1 MFAGA
6 RRTALAFT
14 AKRVLSVL
22 FLGDFQLALAFNEQT
37 MLKAALLD
45 SVGEKRSPLG
55 YMKKAENVI
64 YISKG
69 MVRKMAKVKKNK
81 KEEISFEQRFFMALD
96 ALESESHIDKD
107 TLIEKIK
114 SGIEKAIKKDYPFSE
129 NISIIIDPDTSSR

>member
-1 MFAGA
+1 MFVGA

-55 YMKKAENVI
+55 YMKKAENCNL
-64 YISKG
+64 YIERNG
-69 MVRKMAKVKKNK
+69 KKN
-81 KEEISFEQRFFMALD
+81 
-96 ALESESHIDKD
+96 
-107 TLIEKIK
+107 
-114 SGIEKAIKKDYPFSE
+114 G
-129 NISIIIDPDTSSR
+129 